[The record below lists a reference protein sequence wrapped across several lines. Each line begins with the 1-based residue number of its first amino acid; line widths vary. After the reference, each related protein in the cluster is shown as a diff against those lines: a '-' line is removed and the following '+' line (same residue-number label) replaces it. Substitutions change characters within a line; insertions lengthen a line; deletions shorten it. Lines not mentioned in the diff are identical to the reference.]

1 MDVTKTLPPGLAPPR
16 AGTASSPDEGV
27 RSPAGVAVVADRAD
41 IRPLDIPAALQ
52 ILLAEVRAAF
62 ELTALSMGTDAGILA
77 DSPPQAARA
86 ILQVF
91 LQAVPENAIDVPTWA
106 AAVESAETSLQ
117 AGLERA
123 SAAIAG
129 WREVPAIVIDAA
141 KEVQAS
147 LSSALNDDLPNPLW
161 LRPEW
166 AGLAPRLEKFC
177 RRRRFA
183 RRHLSDP
190 DYPTRKFDDDIH
202 HGT

>member
-1 MDVTKTLPPGLAPPR
+1 MDVTKTPPPGLAPPR
-16 AGTASSPDEGV
+16 AGTASSPDAGA
-27 RSPAGVAVVADRAD
+27 RSPEGIAVVADLAD

-52 ILLAEVRAAF
+52 ILLAETRASF

-91 LQAVPENAIDVPTWA
+91 LQAMPEGAVDVPTWA
-106 AAVESAETSLQ
+106 AALVTAETSLQ
-117 AGLERA
+117 AGLDRA
-123 SAAIAG
+123 IDAIAT
-129 WREVPAIVIDAA
+129 WREVPSMVVDAA
-141 KEVQAS
+141 KVAQAMV
-147 LSSALNDDLPNPLW
+147 SSALNDDLPNPAW

-166 AGLAPRLEKFC
+166 AGLAPRLERFR

-190 DYPTRKFDDDIH
+190 DYLTRNFDDDNQL
-202 HGT
+202 GA